1 MVLFP
6 KAQAAR
12 RSNCIAPVIEYI
24 IGVKKY
30 ASNKMKIITKEEMF
44 QSLLLFHFLHADV
57 RKTGFR
63 IRLFFCG
70 SGSGSGQKSSCGSG
84 SGSWG
89 YPGEGGWG
97 KGKKLFFFS
106 FFHVSDDS

>member
-1 MVLFP
+1 MVSFP

-57 RKTGFR
+57 RKMVNVSLLLTGEFLVLPFR
-63 IRLFFCG
+63 
-70 SGSGSGQKSSCGSG
+70 
-84 SGSWG
+84 W
-89 YPGEGGWG
+89 
-97 KGKKLFFFS
+97 
-106 FFHVSDDS
+106 V

>member
-12 RSNCIAPVIEYI
+12 RSDCIAPVIEYI

-63 IRLFFCG
+63 IRLFFADPDPD
-70 SGSGSGQKSSCGSG
+70 
-84 SGSWG
+84 
-89 YPGEGGWG
+89 PGKNLHADSDPDPGG
-97 KGKKLFFFS
+97 KGKK
-106 FFHVSDDS
+106 

>member
-12 RSNCIAPVIEYI
+12 RSDCIAPVIEYI

-44 QSLLLFHFLHADV
+44 QSLLLFHFLNADE
-57 RKTGFR
+57 RKMVDVSLLLTGEFLVLPFR
-63 IRLFFCG
+63 
-70 SGSGSGQKSSCGSG
+70 
-84 SGSWG
+84 W
-89 YPGEGGWG
+89 
-97 KGKKLFFFS
+97 
-106 FFHVSDDS
+106 V

>member
-44 QSLLLFHFLHADV
+44 QSLLLFNFLHADV
-57 RKTGFR
+57 RKMVDVSLLLTGEFLVLPFR
-63 IRLFFCG
+63 
-70 SGSGSGQKSSCGSG
+70 
-84 SGSWG
+84 W
-89 YPGEGGWG
+89 
-97 KGKKLFFFS
+97 
-106 FFHVSDDS
+106 V

>member
-44 QSLLLFHFLHADV
+44 QSLLLFHFLNADE
-57 RKTGFR
+57 RKMVDVSLLLTGEFLVLPFR
-63 IRLFFCG
+63 
-70 SGSGSGQKSSCGSG
+70 
-84 SGSWG
+84 W
-89 YPGEGGWG
+89 
-97 KGKKLFFFS
+97 
-106 FFHVSDDS
+106 V